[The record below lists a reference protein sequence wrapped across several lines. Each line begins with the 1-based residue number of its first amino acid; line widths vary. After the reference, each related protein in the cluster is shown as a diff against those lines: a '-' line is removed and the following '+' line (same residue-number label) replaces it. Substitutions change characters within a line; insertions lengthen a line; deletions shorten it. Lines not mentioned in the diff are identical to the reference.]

1 MKKCWSI
8 LTTVILIVAVILL
21 IAFAGVRVTG
31 LTPYIVSSG
40 SMEPDYP
47 VGSLIY
53 VRDVPEEE
61 ISAGDVITFYL
72 DNGTTVA
79 THQVYEVDREQEL
92 FYTQGIN
99 NRDSEGN
106 ILHDAEPVKY
116 SSVIGRP
123 VAVIPYLGFVNRICT
138 TKPGIYILIGGAVSV
153 LLISILIEAKGEKK
167 IKKRN
172 KKRKRKKRGTQV

>member
-8 LTTVILIVAVILL
+8 VTTVILIVAVILC
-21 IAFAGVRVTG
+21 IAFAGVRVAG
-31 LTPYIVSSG
+31 LTPYVVSSG
-40 SMEPDYP
+40 SMEPMYP

-53 VRDVPEEE
+53 VKETDPADVQE
-61 ISAGDVITFYL
+61 GDSITFYM

-79 THQVYEVDREQEL
+79 THQVYKIDREEEL

-106 ILHDAEPVKY
+106 ILHDA
-116 SSVIGRP
+116 SP
-123 VAVIPYLGFVNRICT
+123 VAYQSLIGSPRFVIPYLGYINRICT
-138 TKPGIYILIGGAVSV
+138 TKPGIYVLVGGAAAV
-153 LLISILIEAKGEKK
+153 LLISILIESKGEKK